1 VSDEQ
6 QSAYKPTFTG
16 ELKRLIDVR
25 GYNSARVASLIGC
38 DVEYVLQVQRFNQVP
53 TKTFATAADRV
64 LRAEGSLLDLWQ
76 RERAALG
83 RQQPRPL
90 GTEAPEQA
98 DTVSPVKI
106 NLDQTRLELK
116 AGVYVILRRLHITNQ
131 GNTPVTQ
138 LAAKVSV
145 DRLPGNTA
153 QSLAAYEADPLTW
166 DELKLQAIYD
176 HQQAMECIVC
186 EDEIAYKEFLLLF
199 KNNSTSF
206 PLLPGKS
213 AVIEYQYSVKR
224 SKWGNWLQRTAS
236 TNTSR
241 MDVELRFPEELA
253 PALWGTQICGT
264 AAALPFK
271 QEIAHVTSGAHDV
284 YTYSIDSPYPDGT
297 YRIEW
302 RFQMEDRPRDG
313 DFASPPTATETMQF
327 LNIVQ
332 SDDPQLHT
340 PCLPLDL
347 PRESSDA
354 HQIASKLR
362 ETMRRLPNVHTFSK
376 GMGLAAPQIGIN
388 RMVAGI
394 KMPDGEELML
404 FNPTLIYSSP
414 ENDEQLEGCL
424 SFFDV
429 RGSVSRSLSIRVR
442 YQDADGNTMTRSF
455 PRGAARLLAHEMD
468 HLNGILYSDRMSPE
482 VQLIPVAK
490 YRATGEDWQYSK

>member
-1 VSDEQ
+1 MLPAPGYALCGSYSVSRLVDRRHGYIPFVIKASQVAAVFPPHQDGGTLVRESCHEGVRVVSDEQ

-176 HQQAMECIVC
+176 HQ
-186 EDEIAYKEFLLLF
+186 
-199 KNNSTSF
+199 
-206 PLLPGKS
+206 
-213 AVIEYQYSVKR
+213 
-224 SKWGNWLQRTAS
+224 
-236 TNTSR
+236 
-241 MDVELRFPEELA
+241 
-253 PALWGTQICGT
+253 
-264 AAALPFK
+264 
-271 QEIAHVTSGAHDV
+271 
-284 YTYSIDSPYPDGT
+284 
-297 YRIEW
+297 
-302 RFQMEDRPRDG
+302 
-313 DFASPPTATETMQF
+313 
-327 LNIVQ
+327 
-332 SDDPQLHT
+332 
-340 PCLPLDL
+340 
-347 PRESSDA
+347 
-354 HQIASKLR
+354 
-362 ETMRRLPNVHTFSK
+362 
-376 GMGLAAPQIGIN
+376 
-388 RMVAGI
+388 
-394 KMPDGEELML
+394 
-404 FNPTLIYSSP
+404 
-414 ENDEQLEGCL
+414 
-424 SFFDV
+424 
-429 RGSVSRSLSIRVR
+429 
-442 YQDADGNTMTRSF
+442 
-455 PRGAARLLAHEMD
+455 
-468 HLNGILYSDRMSPE
+468 
-482 VQLIPVAK
+482 
-490 YRATGEDWQYSK
+490 